1 MAVLHEVAEED
12 LARVV
17 PPKTAAL
24 IVKARS
30 GKLELKAG
38 GGGTYGKLNRELK
51 LTQFLLYFSFVRI
64 KVISWMISSSLSG
77 LPSTEM

>member
-1 MAVLHEVAEED
+1 MYIRSRCNLFRVYTENAGQTKKAFGTEMAVLHEAAEED

-38 GGGTYGKLNRELK
+38 GGGTYGK
-51 LTQFLLYFSFVRI
+51 I
-64 KVISWMISSSLSG
+64 K
-77 LPSTEM
+77 P

>member
-1 MAVLHEVAEED
+1 HIMGSVPTEMAVLHEAAEED
-12 LARVV
+12 LVRVV

-38 GGGTYGKLNRELK
+38 GGGTYGK
-51 LTQFLLYFSFVRI
+51 I
-64 KVISWMISSSLSG
+64 KR
-77 LPSTEM
+77 